1 MRKIYNFENVD
12 CPHCALLMKDEILKI
27 DGVKDCV
34 INFLAKKMILEFELK
49 NKERIIKEIV
59 SVCKKIVS
67 DFELEY

>member
-59 SVCKKIVS
+59 SVCKEIVS
-67 DFELEY
+67 DFELEQ